1 MAARMRRVTYPEGH
15 VLLRNLVRSF
25 PVISHGEGVWL
36 WDTDGKKYLDGSS
49 GAFVAGLGH
58 GVREVA
64 DAVHAQMLRVGYVNG
79 TQFTS
84 EPTEALAR
92 RLTADA
98 PAGLDRAFFLASGS
112 EAVEAALKFAR
123 QLWVERGEQQRGRV
137 VARIPSYHGNTLY
150 ALSIS
155 GRPHYK
161 KYYGPMLSEVVT
173 VSSPYPYR
181 SPVDDYDMH
190 GAQWFADELERKLQE
205 VGPDTIGAFIAEPV
219 IGSSAGAAV
228 PPKGYFPAISEVCR
242 KYGILLI
249 SDEILCG
256 TARTGSFFASKLY
269 DFEPD
274 ILVMGKAIGGGIV
287 PASAV
292 LVKTAHVDE
301 MKRGTGYF
309 MHAQTYMQM
318 PTITAAGVATLDYI
332 EKYKLVENARATGA
346 LLHEELRKQILPL
359 PHVGSVQG
367 VGLMA
372 GVEFVADKATKAPF
386 ARSRKIVEKVVNTLF
401 EKGLIVWPNVG
412 QANGVDGDLVML
424 GPPLTI
430 APDEVHAL
438 VAMLRAG
445 ILESL
450 EAV

>member
-1 MAARMRRVTYPEGH
+1 
-15 VLLRNLVRSF
+15 
-25 PVISHGEGVWL
+25 
-36 WDTDGKKYLDGSS
+36 
-49 GAFVAGLGH
+49 
-58 GVREVA
+58 
-64 DAVHAQMLRVGYVNG
+64 
-79 TQFTS
+79 
-84 EPTEALAR
+84 
-92 RLTADA
+92 
-98 PAGLDRAFFLASGS
+98 
-112 EAVEAALKFAR
+112 
-123 QLWVERGEQQRGRV
+123 
-137 VARIPSYHGNTLY
+137 
-150 ALSIS
+150 
-155 GRPHYK
+155 
-161 KYYGPMLSEVVT
+161 MLSEVVT

-190 GAQWFADELERKLQE
+190 GAQWFADELDRKLQE
-205 VGPDTIGAFIAEPV
+205 VGPETIGAFIAEPV

-332 EKYKLVENARATGA
+332 EKYKLVENARITGA
-346 LLHEELRKQILPL
+346 LLHEELRRQILPL

-386 ARSRKIVEKVVNTLF
+386 ARSKKIVEKVVNTLF